1 MVEIV
6 VAIVRRGSLM
16 LELKNKEDIYQRLTN
31 REMLDLILEQAPEYI
46 LSEKETSDDRSR
58 FEQLLIDRRHKIVWT
73 IL

>member
-1 MVEIV
+1 
-6 VAIVRRGSLM
+6 M

-31 REMLDLILEQAPEYI
+31 REMLDLILGQAPEYI

-58 FEQLLIDRRHKIVWT
+58 FEQLLIDKRHKIVWT

>member
-1 MVEIV
+1 V
-6 VAIVRRGSLM
+6 VGIARRGSSDARI
-16 LELKNKEDIYQRLTN
+16 KNKEDIYQTLTN

-58 FEQLLIDRRHKIVWT
+58 FEQLLIDKRHKIVWT